1 MVRTTIT
8 LPSALLEEL
17 VGELKAKSKTDAV
30 ITAVKDEIRIKKQE
44 RIKSMAGK
52 MTFTA
57 SADDLRHRDKRI
69 G

>member
-1 MVRTTIT
+1 MARTTIT

-17 VGELKAKSKTDAV
+17 VEELKAKSKTDAV

-52 MTFTA
+52 MTFTV
-57 SADDLRHRDKRI
+57 SADDLRHGDKRL